1 MRKFAYTYIR
11 IRMRTWY
18 IMTIT
23 IRSLDF
29 PQITLAVFPGATVP
43 SLILFL
49 VTYNL
54 LPAALPSIHSTII
67 LLAISFLIASSN
79 RNDS

>member
-1 MRKFAYTYIR
+1 MRKFAYTYV
-11 IRMRTWY
+11 RMRTWS

>member
-1 MRKFAYTYIR
+1 MRKFAYTYV
-11 IRMRTWY
+11 RMRTWY

-29 PQITLAVFPGATVP
+29 PQITLAVFPGAAVP